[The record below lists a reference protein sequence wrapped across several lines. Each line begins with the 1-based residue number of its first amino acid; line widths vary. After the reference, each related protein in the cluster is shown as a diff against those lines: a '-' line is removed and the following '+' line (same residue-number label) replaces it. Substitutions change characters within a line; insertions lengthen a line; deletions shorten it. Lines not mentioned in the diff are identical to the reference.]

1 MELEVT
7 WGRATRVW
15 FAYFWRNLLAL
26 GGGLILGGLLGF
38 VLGMLWQ
45 AAGVPPEMGQKVSML
60 VGAVVGLAVSIIPI
74 RLILG
79 KDFGEFRL
87 VLLAN
92 HPAPSESHIGRT
104 R

>member
-7 WGRATRVW
+7 WGRATQVW

-26 GGGLILGGLLGF
+26 VGGLILGGLLGLLLG
-38 VLGMLWQ
+38 VLGK
-45 AAGVPPEMGQKVSML
+45 AAGVSDEVGQNISM
-60 VGAVVGLAVSIIPI
+60 VIGAVVGLAISIIPI

-87 VLLAN
+87 VLLSN
-92 HPAPSESHIGRT
+92 QHPPLER
-104 R
+104 RM

>member
-7 WGRATRVW
+7 WRRAVQVW
-15 FAYFWRNLLAL
+15 WAYFWRNLLAL
-26 GGGLILGGLLGF
+26 AATMVVGMILGA
-38 VLGMLWQ
+38 VLGLALA
-45 AAGVPPEMGQKVSML
+45 AAGVSKETVPLVSGPI
-60 VGAVVGLAVSIIPI
+60 GALFGVAISIIPV

-92 HPAPSESHIGRT
+92 SHPRSESRAST
-104 R
+104 PT